1 MEKMKGGMTMVT
13 LLIVVLVAVI
23 LILVGGV
30 TLIVSLL
37 PYLLILVGLKIIY
50 NIVKM
55 VVEKDKNEIQ

>member
-1 MEKMKGGMTMVT
+1 MAT
-13 LLIVVLVAVI
+13 LLISVLVAVI

-50 NIVKM
+50 NIVKL
-55 VVEKDKNEIQ
+55 VIEKDKTN